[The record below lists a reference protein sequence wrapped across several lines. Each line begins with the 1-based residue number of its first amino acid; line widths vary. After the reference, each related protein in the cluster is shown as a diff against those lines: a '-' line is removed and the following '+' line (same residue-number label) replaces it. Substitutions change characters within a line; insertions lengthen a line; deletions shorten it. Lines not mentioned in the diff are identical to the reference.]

1 MNRLRFLW
9 AGLLVAMMVSAQ
21 AGATIAPD
29 ALVKQTSEKL
39 LSELTS
45 NRQALQADQQRLY
58 RLVDEVV
65 LPHFDF
71 ERMSQLVLAQY
82 WRRATDA
89 QRQRFAEEFKAL
101 LVRTYAT
108 ALFEYTGQEI
118 VYKPFRL
125 KQGETTAVVKTEVLQ
140 RDGPKIPM
148 DYLLKLGNSGAW
160 KVFDIRID
168 GISLVTNYRTSY
180 ARHIQNSGLDSLI
193 TSLAEKSEKISKQ

>member
-1 MNRLRFLW
+1 MKRLRLLW
-9 AGLLVAMMVSAQ
+9 AGLLAAMMVSAQ

-29 ALVKQTSEKL
+29 ALVKQTSDKL
-39 LSELTS
+39 LSELTE
-45 NRQALQADQQRLY
+45 NREALQSDHGRLY

-71 ERMSQLVLAQY
+71 KRMSQLVLAQY
-82 WRRATDA
+82 WRRATEA
-89 QRQRFAEEFKAL
+89 QRQRFVEEFKAL

-118 VYKPFRL
+118 VFKPLRL
-125 KQGETTAVVKTEVLQ
+125 KEGATTAVVKTEVVQ
-140 RDGPKIPM
+140 PAGPKIPM
-148 DYLLKLGNSGAW
+148 HYLLKLNKSGDW

-180 ARHIQNSGLDSLI
+180 ARHIQTSGLDSLI
-193 TSLAEKSEKISKQ
+193 ASLAEKSDKTIRQ